1 MQFKKN
7 YELEEKNMAYDG
19 FNGQEPGAVRWEV
32 YYVGGTC
39 YVYALSE
46 ASARERFKAKYPNR
60 EITKV
65 ERKNN

>member
-1 MQFKKN
+1 
-7 YELEEKNMAYDG
+7 MAYDG

-60 EITKV
+60 EIIKV